1 MSSPIILCGNK
12 KKNIMTFNFYSES
25 LQNGTWHVNGF
36 IEKVK
41 ILNEIDSQNEIY
53 NKSSIIH

>member
-1 MSSPIILCGNK
+1 
-12 KKNIMTFNFYSES
+12 MTFNFYPES

-36 IEKVK
+36 IEKVT

>member
-1 MSSPIILCGNK
+1 
-12 KKNIMTFNFYSES
+12 MTFNFYPES